1 MRAAASRVCFFVLVV
16 LFDQLF
22 DQRGRNVK
30 RIGMGIVGAGFVGPH
45 HVDAVRR
52 LGYVDVVAVAGSSQ
66 ASAEKKAEA
75 LGARKAYGSYEAL
88 LNDPDVQVVHNATPN
103 YLHYPVNAAAIA
115 RGKHVVSDKPLA
127 MTAAEAKKL
136 VEQATK
142 AGIVHAVTFNYR
154 GNPLVQQAR
163 NAIARGD
170 IGTPHFLV
178 GQYLQ
183 DWLLKDTDYSWRLE
197 PDKGGAS
204 SALGDIGSHWCDLAQ
219 HVSGLRIT
227 HVLGDI
233 TTVIPKR
240 KKPVGSRE
248 AFAAADANQK
258 VEEVDIKVEDLAS
271 VLLRFDNGA
280 KGAFSVG
287 QVCAGHKNDLE
298 IEICGSKASLKWR
311 QEHQNEL
318 LIGHRDKP
326 NEILQKDPSLI
337 DREAGRYAHLPGG
350 HQEAWADAFANVMR
364 DIYGFIADGR
374 KASDPHPPAFATFED
389 GYRANCI
396 VEAILQSASKGS
408 TWTKV
413 DY

>member
-1 MRAAASRVCFFVLVV
+1 MAPLAPVALLEYASPFSFFCGGL
-16 LFDQLF
+16 
-22 DQRGRNVK
+22 NVK

-45 HVDAVRR
+45 HIDAVRR

-66 ASAEKKAEA
+66 ASADKKAEA
-75 LGARKAYGSYEAL
+75 VGARKAYGGYEAL
-88 LNDPDVQVVHNATPN
+88 LNDPDIQVVHNATPN

-115 RGKHVVSDKPLA
+115 KGKHVVSDKPLA

-136 VEQATK
+136 LDQATK
-142 AGIVHAVTFNYR
+142 AGVVHAVTFNYR

-163 NAIARGD
+163 NMIARGEL
-170 IGTPHFLV
+170 GKPHFLV

-219 HVSGLRIT
+219 HISGLRIT

-240 KKPVGSRE
+240 KKPLGSRE

-280 KGAFSVG
+280 KGCFSVG

-298 IEICGSKASLKWR
+298 LEICGSKTSLKWR

-337 DREAGRYAHLPGG
+337 DQAAGKYAHLPGG
-350 HQEAWADAFANVMR
+350 HQEAWADAFANLMR
-364 DIYGFIADGR
+364 DIYGFIAEG
-374 KASDPHPPAFATFED
+374 KKPSDPHPPAFATFED

-408 TWTKV
+408 AWTKV